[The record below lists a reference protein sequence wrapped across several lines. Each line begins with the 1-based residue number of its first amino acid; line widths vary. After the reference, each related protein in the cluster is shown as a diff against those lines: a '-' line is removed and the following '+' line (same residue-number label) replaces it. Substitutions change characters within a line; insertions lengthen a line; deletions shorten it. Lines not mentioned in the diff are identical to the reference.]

1 MAIPVSRFP
10 ALKTHKALKLLA
22 EVGYSEHRR
31 SGSHRILEA
40 DGRERIVFAFHDG
53 AEVPPAA
60 LRHMLTKRAR
70 LSDAEILD
78 LL

>member
-1 MAIPVSRFP
+1 MAIPVSHFP
-10 ALKTHKALKLLA
+10 ALKTPKALKLLA
-22 EVGYSEHRR
+22 AVGYRQHRR
-31 SGSHRILEA
+31 SGSHRILGC
-40 DGRERIVFAFHDG
+40 DGREPIVFAFHDS

-60 LRHMLTKRAR
+60 LRHMLVNRAR

>member
-10 ALKTHKALKLLA
+10 ALKTHRALKLLA
-22 EVGYSEHRR
+22 EVGYNERR
-31 SGSHRILEA
+31 RTGSHRILVA
-40 DGRERIVFAFHDG
+40 DGRDRIVFAFHDG

-60 LRHMLTKRAR
+60 LRHMLVNRAQ
-70 LSDAEILD
+70 LSDDEILD